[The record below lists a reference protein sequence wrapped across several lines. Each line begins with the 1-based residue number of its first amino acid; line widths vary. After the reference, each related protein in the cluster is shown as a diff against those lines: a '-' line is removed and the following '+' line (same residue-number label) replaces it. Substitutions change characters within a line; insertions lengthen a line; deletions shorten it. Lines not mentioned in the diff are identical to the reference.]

1 MIAGIALYF
10 ILKVLG
16 IIFGICCFVWC
27 FFKLV
32 GADKEA
38 DDVEDFGGK
47 IVDIFGVIIRD
58 IIKYKLNKLITLQK
72 INDG

>member
-47 IVDIFGVIIRD
+47 IVDIFGVIIKYRFFAIVAL
-58 IIKYKLNKLITLQK
+58 IIYIISVVT
-72 INDG
+72 